1 MPRSL
6 AGREWRPESERRS
19 YFDGVLDELVDAL
32 EPPDVPLDAAP
43 EPDDVFAPLVVADPD
58 EPSLDDDA
66 VDFSLLVEL
75 SDLVDFEL
83 EPESVL

>member
-19 YFDGVLDELVDAL
+19 YFDGVLDAL
-32 EPPDVPLDAAP
+32 EPPDVLLDAAP
-43 EPDDVFAPLVVADPD
+43 EPDDVFAPPVVADPD
-58 EPSLDDDA
+58 EPSLDDD
-66 VDFSLLVEL
+66 VDDFSLLVEL

>member
-19 YFDGVLDELVDAL
+19 YFVGVLDELVDAL

-43 EPDDVFAPLVVADPD
+43 EPDGVFAPLVVADPD
-58 EPSLDDDA
+58 EASLDDDA
-66 VDFSLLVEL
+66 DDFSLLVEL

>member
-19 YFDGVLDELVDAL
+19 YFFGVLDELVDAP

-58 EPSLDDDA
+58 EASLDDDA
-66 VDFSLLVEL
+66 DDFSLLVEL

>member
-6 AGREWRPESERRS
+6 AGRVWRPESERRS

-32 EPPDVPLDAAP
+32 EPPVVPLDAAP

-58 EPSLDDDA
+58 EPSLDDDD
-66 VDFSLLVEL
+66 DFSLLVEL

>member
-1 MPRSL
+1 M
-6 AGREWRPESERRS
+6 
-19 YFDGVLDELVDAL
+19 LDELVDVL

-66 VDFSLLVEL
+66 DDFSLLVEL

>member
-19 YFDGVLDELVDAL
+19 YFVGVLDELVDAP

-58 EPSLDDDA
+58 EASLDDDA
-66 VDFSLLVEL
+66 ADSSLLVEL

>member
-19 YFDGVLDELVDAL
+19 YFVGVLDELVDAP

-43 EPDDVFAPLVVADPD
+43 EPDGVFAPLVVADPD
-58 EPSLDDDA
+58 EASLDDDA
-66 VDFSLLVEL
+66 DDFSLLVEL

>member
-43 EPDDVFAPLVVADPD
+43 EPDGVFAPLVVADPD
-58 EPSLDDDA
+58 EASLDDDA
-66 VDFSLLVEL
+66 DDFSLLVEL